1 MSDRADSPSL
11 YLDTAE
17 LPWRESPYAGV
28 RWKKLSFDTATGQ
41 SCVLL
46 RFEPGATYGSHR
58 HPGGEEYLV
67 LEGSLED
74 GGKTYGTGTY
84 VHHPPGSVHRP
95 ESRQGCLL
103 FVTLPEPIEDL
114 ESPGGRPDR

>member
-1 MSDRADSPSL
+1 VSDRSL
-11 YLDTAE
+11 YVDTAE
-17 LPWRESPYAGV
+17 LTWRESPYAGV
-28 RWKKLSFDTATGQ
+28 RWKKLRYDAATGQ

-46 RFEPGATYGSHR
+46 CFGPGATYGSHR

-74 GGKTYGTGTY
+74 GGKSYGAGTY
-84 VHHPPGSVHRP
+84 VQHPPGSVHRP
-95 ESRQGCLL
+95 ASKQGCLL